1 MINPKDVIR
10 MKMPYPSINDRLAV
24 SSHMYICRSAEG
36 ASKRFVKCQTLKPY
50 MLMRGQMRHYC
61 DEKPDILRNSFKRT
75 TRLDCDKLFT
85 TNEVVYDSA
94 LRTIERPDI
103 SQDLY
108 DDMVCELEKDGYVVI
123 AVNENELLYL
133 NPLIRRK

>member
-1 MINPKDVIR
+1 
-10 MKMPYPSINDRLAV
+10 
-24 SSHMYICRSAEG
+24 
-36 ASKRFVKCQTLKPY
+36 
-50 MLMRGQMRHYC
+50 MRQYC